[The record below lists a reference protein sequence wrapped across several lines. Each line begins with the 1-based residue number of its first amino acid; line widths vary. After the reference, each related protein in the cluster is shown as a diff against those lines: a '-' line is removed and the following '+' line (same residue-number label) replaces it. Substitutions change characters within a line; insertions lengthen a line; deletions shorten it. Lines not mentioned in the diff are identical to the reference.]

1 MSMPVTNSR
10 RDLLHFGYGTA
21 ATLGVSAV
29 IGGVA
34 AVRASAQGVPT
45 SNFSAEELFYREDWF
60 GEPWRKPEAAMLI
73 HGNDESSVVWFGWV
87 PRMGREFRLLRP
99 DLPGFGQSKVPAG
112 FEWSLPSLATFVAG
126 VLDKAGVESAHII
139 GAKTGGAIAMQFAA
153 DYPTRTRTLA
163 VASGPA
169 SVIRVSNPSNIPQR
183 DRLGSAASKEMVDYW
198 NNMFATAPDEGG
210 KGLRAALSKFDLAR
224 DGVLQRITAP
234 TLVITADRSALQ
246 SVEKVRQYQLL
257 IPRSRLVVLN
267 SDAYHIAAANADECV
282 TNVLA
287 FVGETRRRT

>member
-1 MSMPVTNSR
+1 MAVTISR
-10 RDLLHFGYGTA
+10 RDLLHAGCGTA
-21 ATLGVSAV
+21 ATLGVSA
-29 IGGVA
+29 IAGEL
-34 AVRASAQGVPT
+34 ASGRVLAQARPV
-45 SNFSAEELFYREDWF
+45 SNASKEDLFYREDWF
-60 GEPWRKPEAAMLI
+60 GEPWRTPEPAVLI
-73 HGNDESSVVWFGWV
+73 HGNDESSIVWFGWV
-87 PRMGREFRLLRP
+87 PRMGQEFRLLRP

-112 FEWSLPSLATFVAG
+112 FEWSLPNLATFVAH

-153 DYPTRTRTLA
+153 DYPRRTRTLA

-169 SVIRVSNPSNIPQR
+169 SVIAISNPSTIPQR
-183 DRLGSAASKEMVDYW
+183 DRLGSAASKEMIEYW
-198 NNMFATAPDEGG
+198 NNMFATSPEEGV
-210 KGLRAALSKFDLAR
+210 KGLGTALSKFDLAR

-234 TLVITADRSALQ
+234 TLVMTADRSALQ

-257 IPRSRLVVLN
+257 IPKSRLVVLH

-287 FVGETRRRT
+287 FIKETRQRA